1 MQITF
6 DPTDK
11 READYVRKMLG
22 MQLPSGHDVA
32 GSTHVV
38 NNSTTFVSKELQE
51 RAQGIAADD
60 MPDVG
65 ADRPRSG
72 EVVIHSYEDAPS
84 AVPLAP
90 PAPSTAAADLFPT
103 VPAVPVASIP
113 PAPPVPS
120 PPAVAVPPVPSA
132 PAAPAAQ
139 ASLAELDKNGLPW
152 DERIHAGTK
161 AKNADGSWRQ
171 RRGLNDEGLVKRVE
185 AELRQLVANNAT
197 SAAPLSP
204 TPAQPVEGAELSS
217 NMTAGVSAT
226 ASPVTAPAVSVP
238 PAPSVAT
245 VVVPPPPVTPATP
258 PAVPAPPA
266 LAGAPTP
273 TIPPAPPVPPA
284 ASTPAPEVNFYQL
297 MDMITKAISGGRLTD
312 VQINEQ
318 MAFEG
323 IQPTEIGL
331 LAGDAVKTQAVAN
344 RLHALLGGAGV

>member
-38 NNSTTFVSKELQE
+38 NNSTTFISKELQE
-51 RAQGIAADD
+51 RVETIAHE
-60 MPDVG
+60 
-65 ADRPRSG
+65 DRPDTG
-72 EVVIHSYEDAPS
+72 MDDAS
-84 AVPLAP
+84 FALAQQSAP

-103 VPAVPVASIP
+103 VPAVPSASLP

-120 PPAVAVPPVPSA
+120 PPAVVVPPA
-132 PAAPAAQ
+132 PPAPVASAAQ

-171 RRGLNDEGLVKRVE
+171 RRGLNDEALVKRVE

-204 TPAQPVEGAELSS
+204 AAIS
-217 NMTAGVSAT
+217 
-226 ASPVTAPAVSVP
+226 APAVGSPP
-238 PAPSVAT
+238 PAPSAAT
-245 VVVPPPPVTPATP
+245 VAVPLPPVTPATP
-258 PAVPAPPA
+258 PAVPAPPVP
-266 LAGAPTP
+266 AGASVT
-273 TIPPAPPVPPA
+273 TVPPAPPVPPA

-297 MDMITKAISGGRLTD
+297 LDMITKAISGGRLTEA
-312 VQINEQ
+312 QINEQ

-344 RLHALLGGAGV
+344 RLHALLGGVA